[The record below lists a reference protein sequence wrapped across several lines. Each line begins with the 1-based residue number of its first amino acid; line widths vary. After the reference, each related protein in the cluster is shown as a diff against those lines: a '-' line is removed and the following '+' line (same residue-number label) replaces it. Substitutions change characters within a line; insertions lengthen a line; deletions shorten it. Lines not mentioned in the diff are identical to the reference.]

1 MTRLSSVLCATAI
14 VVTVATAR
22 PVSQTEVLS
31 DPLMLTA
38 TNPTRLREADVLV
51 DRMVRLNDLQV
62 TEVLADALVP
72 GHQHEHF
79 AQFYNGVRVFGGNVT
94 RQTASGLTVSVFGQV
109 YPNVT
114 IDTEPTLR
122 ADTVP
127 AHMVSQFGLTPLTN
141 ADPELLVLK
150 DETGTFRLV
159 HRLTAAAPDGPRVCF
174 VDAHTGA
181 MVWESSAIRTSSDQ
195 LPCNTC
201 TVGQGRGVKG
211 DAKKISVR
219 SMGGGF
225 RTVDLLR
232 PSQIIT
238 YDMNGDWERL
248 FAFLNG
254 AETLRASDIG
264 HDTDNNWNDGA
275 VVDGHVGAG
284 WTYDYLYARF
294 GRRGLDDRNGPITS
308 VVHPVRRSDLFTVP
322 DEIFRLFYLNAF
334 YCGECGPNGV
344 VVYGEGLP
352 TDHVLTSTGQ
362 TVDFFA
368 GALDIVSHE
377 LAHGVIDSTSHLI
390 YQNES
395 GALNEAFS
403 DIIGVSAEFF
413 MAESGRH
420 DPEQADY
427 ILGEDV
433 FKPNG
438 IRSIADPL
446 SFGDPDHYSIRFLGS
461 SDNGGVHTNSL
472 IASHAFYLA
481 IEGGTNR
488 TSGLSVTGVGSQ
500 SRAQIEQAFYR
511 AFTMLMPGDATFAIA
526 RTTTVQ
532 SARDM
537 FGTGHEV
544 ERAITEAWTA
554 VGVE

>member
-1 MTRLSSVLCATAI
+1 MTRPSSALCTTAI
-14 VVTVATAR
+14 VVTIATAH
-22 PVSQTEVLS
+22 PISQTEVLS

-38 TNPTRLREADVLV
+38 TNPTRLRKADVLV

-62 TEVLADALVP
+62 TDVLADTLVP
-72 GHQHEHF
+72 GHQHERL
-79 AQFYNGVRVFGGNVT
+79 AQFHNGVRVFGSNVT
-94 RQTASGLTVSVFGQV
+94 RQTDSGLTVSVFGQV
-109 YPNVT
+109 YPGVA
-114 IDTEPTLR
+114 IKTEPTLK
-122 ADTVP
+122 ADAVP
-127 AHMVSQFGLTPLTN
+127 AHMVSQFGLTPLIN

-150 DETGTFRLV
+150 DETGTFRLA
-159 HRLTAAAPDGPRVCF
+159 HRLIVAAPDGPRVCF

-181 MVWESSAIRTSSDQ
+181 MVWEFSAIRTSNDQ
-195 LPCNTC
+195 PPCDTC
-201 TVGQGRGVKG
+201 AVGQGHGVKG

-225 RTVDLLR
+225 KTVDLLR

-248 FAFLNG
+248 LAFLNG
-254 AETLRASDIG
+254 AEVLRASDIG
-264 HDTDNNWNDGA
+264 HDTDNTWNDGA

-284 WTYDYLYARF
+284 WTYDYLHARF
-294 GRRGLDDRNGPITS
+294 GRRGLNDRDGPITS
-308 VVHPVRRSDLFTVP
+308 VVHPVHRSDLFTVP
-322 DEIFRLFYLNAF
+322 NEIGKLFYVNAF
-334 YCGECGPNGV
+334 YCGECGPNGI

-352 TDHVLTSTGQ
+352 TDYVLTSTGQ

-368 GALDIVSHE
+368 GAIDIVSHE
-377 LAHGVIDSTSHLI
+377 LAHGIIDNTSRLI

-403 DIIGVSAEFF
+403 DIIGVSTEFF
-413 MAESGRH
+413 IAENGRH

-446 SFGDPDHYSIRFLGS
+446 SFGDPDHYSARFLGS
-461 SDNGGVHTNSL
+461 SDNGGVHKNSL

-500 SRAQIEQAFYR
+500 NRAKIEQVFYR
-511 AFTMLMPGDATFAIA
+511 AFTMLMPNDATFAIA
-526 RTTTVQ
+526 RTTTIQ

-537 FGTGHEV
+537 FGAGHKV
-544 ERAITEAWTA
+544 ERAIADAWTA